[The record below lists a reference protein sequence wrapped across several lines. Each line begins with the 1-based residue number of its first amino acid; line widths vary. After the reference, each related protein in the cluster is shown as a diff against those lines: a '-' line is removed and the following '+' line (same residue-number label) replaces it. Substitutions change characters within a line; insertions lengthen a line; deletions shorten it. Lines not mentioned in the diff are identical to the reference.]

1 MSNSVTRLRF
11 PVLLMASIFLSAC
24 ASTTPPAVEELP
36 AVTEDGLTRVPSNAV
51 DVAYR
56 KEGASLASYT
66 AVYIEECKVS
76 FRKNWMRDQ
85 NLDRLGTENTV
96 RQSDVDRI
104 ASEMSVAFKEQFTK
118 VLESHGY
125 RVVPAGSTQD
135 VLTLRPAIV
144 DLDVTAPDLRTST
157 TGPTRTFTASAGEM
171 TLNMDLVDSAS
182 GARIGQVIDR
192 ERDNEDGSIGYS
204 NHVANRAEAE
214 RVLRKWAEL
223 LAAALD
229 EAKVK

>member
-1 MSNSVTRLRF
+1 M
-11 PVLLMASIFLSAC
+11 
-24 ASTTPPAVEELP
+24 TPTAEEELP
-36 AVTEDGLTRVPSNAV
+36 AVTEDGLKRVPSNAV
-51 DVAYR
+51 DAAYR

-76 FRKNWMRDQ
+76 FKKNWMRNQ
-85 NLDRLGTENTV
+85 NMNRLDTV

-104 ASEMSVAFKEQFTK
+104 ASEMSAAFKEEFTK

-125 RVVPAGSTQD
+125 RVVSDGSTQD

-144 DLDVTAPDLRTST
+144 DLDVTAPDLRSST
-157 TGPTRTFTASAGEM
+157 TGISRTFTASAGEM

-182 GARIGQVIDR
+182 GARIGYVVDR
-192 ERDNEDGSIGYS
+192 ERDPEDGTIGYS
-204 NHVANRAEAE
+204 NRVANRAEAE
-214 RVLRKWAEL
+214 RMLRKWAEL